1 MHANMPAGMRGSF
14 SHEVGV
20 PLPKQD
26 RREQLVHALIAG
38 PVPHQG
44 VPGVASQGTDGGAGR
59 GEDDAAWMAR
69 QCAGCSPGD
78 IAALVSR
85 ASAQALLRQ
94 MAGGGGGMGRG
105 RVTRADLAEALQ
117 ALKAQSASAIGAPKV
132 PNVKWSDVGG
142 LEQVMRVLKSIPTSI
157 DPSIH
162 PSTCVCARARASAC
176 ICVFIH
182 LCACVNRM
190 CM

>member
-1 MHANMPAGMRGSF
+1 MHAYMPAGMRGSF

-26 RREQLVHALIAG
+26 RREQLVHALISGSVPRQGG
-38 PVPHQG
+38 PG
-44 VPGVASQGTDGGAGR
+44 GVASRGADGCAGR

-85 ASAQALLRQ
+85 ASAQVLLRQ
-94 MAGGGGGMGRG
+94 MAGGGGEGGMGRG
-105 RVTRADLAEALQ
+105 RITRADLAEALQ

-162 PSTCVCARARASAC
+162 PSTCV
-176 ICVFIH
+176 
-182 LCACVNRM
+182 
-190 CM
+190 